1 MRRRDFIGI
10 ISALTLVPVYGRS
23 AWGATAGPRI
33 QRYGMTRHSSM
44 TELVFDTTAPVAN
57 ASCFTLTNPP
67 RLIID
72 LPGIAPPLPNTTS
85 LASASGPI
93 TRVRS
98 GVKGNGLRLVLD
110 LQHDVAATLRTPS
123 PGKIVVTLDGSA
135 AAKAAGQHVSSARP
149 AVIAIDPGHGGKDP
163 GAVSHDGS
171 HEKIVAFSIAQQL
184 FTLLQ
189 KNSAF
194 RPRLIRTGD
203 YFVPLHERIL
213 AASDVGA
220 HMFISVHADA
230 APVSSAKGASVY
242 ILSEHGSSSAM
253 ARWMA
258 DSENSADQYASLRE
272 SALHRDDPRLSSML
286 LEMSMQGTIA
296 ASQNLGKLML
306 PELSHATSLHQRQV
320 NQAAFAVLKSPE
332 IPSILVENGFMS
344 NRDDCRRLITSDHQK
359 ALAEA
364 LYNSVQ
370 SYFKRYPLPA

>member
-1 MRRRDFIGI
+1 MRRRDFIGL
-10 ISALTLVPVYGRS
+10 ISGLSLVPVYGRS

-33 QRYGMTRHSSM
+33 QRYGMSRHSSV
-44 TELVFDTTAPVAN
+44 TELVFDTTAPVMN
-57 ASCFTLTNPP
+57 ASCFTLSNPP

-72 LPGIAPPLPNTTS
+72 LPGIAPPLPDTS
-85 LASASGPI
+85 ALASGPI

-110 LQHDVAATLRTPS
+110 LQHDVKASLRAQPS
-123 PGKIVVTLDGSA
+123 GKVIVTLDGSTA
-135 AAKAAGQHVSSARP
+135 ARAAGQRVSSARP
-149 AVIAIDPGHGGKDP
+149 AIIAIDPGHGGKDP
-163 GAVSHDGS
+163 GAVSHDGA
-171 HEKIVAFSIAQQL
+171 HEKLVAFSIAQP
-184 FTLLQ
+184 FFGLLQ
-189 KNSAF
+189 KNAAF
-194 RPRLIRTGD
+194 KPRLIRTGD

-306 PELSHATSLHQRQV
+306 PELSHATALHQRHV

-344 NRDDCRRLITSDHQK
+344 NRDDCRRLVTSEHQR

>member
-1 MRRRDFIGI
+1 MKRRDFIGM
-10 ISALTLVPVYGRS
+10 ISSLTLVPVYSRL
-23 AWGATAGPRI
+23 AWGATVEPRV
-33 QRYGMTRHSSM
+33 QRYGMTRHSSV
-44 TELVFDTTAPVAN
+44 TELVFDTTAPVKN
-57 ASCFTLTNPP
+57 ASCFTLSNPP

-72 LPGIAPPLPNTTS
+72 LPGMAPPLPATPS
-85 LASASGPI
+85 LASGPI
-93 TRVRS
+93 SRIRI
-98 GVKGNGLRLVLD
+98 GAKGNGIRLVAD
-110 LQHDVAATLRTPS
+110 LQHDINASLRMAAPN
-123 PGKIVVTLDGSA
+123 KIIVTLDGRI
-135 AAKAAGQHVSSARP
+135 AAKASGQRISSARP

-163 GAVSHDGS
+163 GAVSHTGA
-171 HEKIVAFSIAQQL
+171 HEKLVAFNIGQQL
-184 FTLLQ
+184 FKLLSN
-189 KNSAF
+189 NSAF
-194 RPRLIRTGD
+194 KPRLIRTGD

-258 DSENSADQYASLRE
+258 DSENSADRYASLRE
-272 SALHRDDPRLSSML
+272 SSLHRDDPRLSSML

-306 PELSHATSLHQRQV
+306 PELAHATVLHQRHV

-344 NRDDCRRLITSDHQK
+344 NRDDCQRLITSEHQR

>member
-23 AWGATAGPRI
+23 AWGATAAPRI
-33 QRYGMTRHSSM
+33 QRYGMTRHSSI
-44 TELVFDTTAPVAN
+44 TELVFDTTAPVIN

-67 RLIID
+67 RLIIN
-72 LPGIAPPLPNTTS
+72 LPGIAPPLPNTAS
-85 LASASGPI
+85 LASGPI
-93 TRVRS
+93 MRVRS
-98 GVKGNGLRLVLD
+98 GIKGNGLRLVLD
-110 LQHDVAATLRTPS
+110 LQHDVTATLRTS
-123 PGKIVVTLDGSA
+123 SAGKIVVTIDGSA
-135 AAKAAGQHVSSARP
+135 AAHAAGQHVSSARP

-171 HEKIVAFSIAQQL
+171 HEKIVAFSIAKQL

-296 ASQNLGKLML
+296 VSQNLGKLML
-306 PELSHATSLHQRQV
+306 TELAHATSLHQRHV

-344 NRDDCRRLITSDHQK
+344 NRDDCRRLITSDHQE

-370 SYFKRYPLPA
+370 SYFKRYPFPA

>member
-1 MRRRDFIGI
+1 MRRRDFIGL
-10 ISALTLVPVYGRS
+10 ISGLSLVPVYGRS

-33 QRYGMTRHSSM
+33 QRYGMSRHSSV
-44 TELVFDTTAPVAN
+44 TELVFDTTAPVMN
-57 ASCFTLTNPP
+57 ASCFTLSNPP

-72 LPGIAPPLPNTTS
+72 LPGIAPPLPDTS
-85 LASASGPI
+85 ALASGPI

-110 LQHDVAATLRTPS
+110 LQHDVKASLRAQPS
-123 PGKIVVTLDGSA
+123 GKVIVTLDGSA
-135 AAKAAGQHVSSARP
+135 AARAAGQRVSSARP
-149 AVIAIDPGHGGKDP
+149 AIIAIDPGHGGKDP
-163 GAVSHDGS
+163 GAVSHDGA
-171 HEKIVAFSIAQQL
+171 HEKLVAFSIAQQL
-184 FTLLQ
+184 FGLLQ
-189 KNSAF
+189 KNAAF
-194 RPRLIRTGD
+194 KPRLIRTGD

-306 PELSHATSLHQRQV
+306 PELSHATALHQRHV

-344 NRDDCRRLITSDHQK
+344 NRDDCRRLVTSEHQR

>member
-1 MRRRDFIGI
+1 MKRRDFIGL
-10 ISALTLVPVYGRS
+10 ISGLSLIPVYGRS

-33 QRYGMTRHSSM
+33 QRYGMTRHSSI
-44 TELVFDTTAPVAN
+44 TELVFDVTAPVMN
-57 ASCFTLTNPP
+57 ASCFTLSNPP

-72 LPGIAPPLPNTTS
+72 LPGIAPPLPNTAS
-85 LASASGPI
+85 LASGLI
-93 TRVRS
+93 TRIRS
-98 GVKGNGLRLVLD
+98 GIKGSGLRLVLD
-110 LQHDVAATLRTPS
+110 LQHDVKASLNTQA
-123 PGKIVVTLDGSA
+123 PGKIIVTLDGSA
-135 AAKAAGQHVSSARP
+135 AARASGQRISSARP
-149 AVIAIDPGHGGKDP
+149 AIIAIDPGHGGKDP

-184 FTLLQ
+184 FNLLQ
-189 KNSAF
+189 KNAAF
-194 RPRLIRTGD
+194 APRLIRTGD

-213 AASDVGA
+213 AASSAGA

-230 APVSSAKGASVY
+230 APVSSARGASVY

-258 DSENSADQYASLRE
+258 DSENSADRYASLRE

-306 PELSHATSLHQRQV
+306 PELSHATALHQRQV

-344 NRDDCRRLITSDHQK
+344 NRDDCRRLITSEHQR

>member
-1 MRRRDFIGI
+1 MRRRDFIGL
-10 ISALTLVPVYGRS
+10 ISGLSLVPVYGRS

-33 QRYGMTRHSSM
+33 QRYGMSRHSSV
-44 TELVFDTTAPVAN
+44 TELVFDTTAPVMN
-57 ASCFTLTNPP
+57 ASCFTLSNPP

-72 LPGIAPPLPNTTS
+72 LPGIAPPLPNTS
-85 LASASGPI
+85 ALASGPI

-110 LQHDVAATLRTPS
+110 LQHDVKASLRAQPS
-123 PGKIVVTLDGSA
+123 GKVIVTLDGSA
-135 AAKAAGQHVSSARP
+135 AARAAGQRVSSARP
-149 AVIAIDPGHGGKDP
+149 AIIAIDPGHGGKDP
-163 GAVSHDGS
+163 GAVSHDGA
-171 HEKIVAFSIAQQL
+171 HEKLVAFSIAQQL
-184 FTLLQ
+184 FGLLQ
-189 KNSAF
+189 KNAAF
-194 RPRLIRTGD
+194 KPRLIRTGD

-306 PELSHATSLHQRQV
+306 PELSHATALHQRHV

-344 NRDDCRRLITSDHQK
+344 NRDDCRRLVTSEHQR

>member
-1 MRRRDFIGI
+1 MRRRDFIGL
-10 ISALTLVPVYGRS
+10 ISGVSLVPVYGRS

-33 QRYGMTRHSSM
+33 QRYGMSRHSSV
-44 TELVFDTTAPVAN
+44 TELVFDTTAPVMN
-57 ASCFTLTNPP
+57 ASCFTLSNPP

-72 LPGIAPPLPNTTS
+72 LPGIAPPLPDTS
-85 LASASGPI
+85 ALASGPI

-110 LQHDVAATLRTPS
+110 LQHDVKASLRAQPS
-123 PGKIVVTLDGSA
+123 GKVIVTLDGSA
-135 AAKAAGQHVSSARP
+135 AARAAGQRVSSARP
-149 AVIAIDPGHGGKDP
+149 AIIAIDPGHGGKDP
-163 GAVSHDGS
+163 GAVSHDGA
-171 HEKIVAFSIAQQL
+171 HEKLVAFSIAQQL
-184 FTLLQ
+184 FGLLQ
-189 KNSAF
+189 KNAAF
-194 RPRLIRTGD
+194 KPRLIRTGD

-306 PELSHATSLHQRQV
+306 PELSHATALHQRHV

-344 NRDDCRRLITSDHQK
+344 NRDDCRRLVTSEHQR

>member
-1 MRRRDFIGI
+1 MRRRDFIGL
-10 ISALTLVPVYGRS
+10 ISGLSLIPVYGRS

-33 QRYGMTRHSSM
+33 QRYGMTRHSSV
-44 TELVFDTTAPVAN
+44 TELVFDITSPVMN
-57 ASCFTLTNPP
+57 ASCFTLSNPP

-72 LPGIAPPLPNTTS
+72 LPGIAPPLPDTAS
-85 LASASGPI
+85 LASGPI
-93 TRVRS
+93 TRIRS
-98 GVKGNGLRLVLD
+98 GVKGHGLRLVLD
-110 LQHDVAATLRTPS
+110 LQHDVKASLRTQGS
-123 PGKIVVTLDGSA
+123 GKIIVTLDGSA
-135 AAKAAGQHVSSARP
+135 AARASGQRISSARP
-149 AVIAIDPGHGGKDP
+149 AIIAIDPGHGGKDP

-171 HEKIVAFSIAQQL
+171 HEKIVAFSIAQHL
-184 FTLLQ
+184 FGLLQ
-189 KNSAF
+189 KNAAF
-194 RPRLIRTGD
+194 APRLIRTGD

-213 AASDVGA
+213 AASNVGA

-230 APVSSAKGASVY
+230 APVSSARGASVY

-258 DSENSADQYASLRE
+258 DSENSADRYASLRE

-306 PELSHATSLHQRQV
+306 PELSHATALHQRQV
-320 NQAAFAVLKSPE
+320 SQASFAVLKSPE

-344 NRDDCRRLITSDHQK
+344 NRDDCRRLITTEHQK

-364 LYNSVQ
+364 LYNSIQ
-370 SYFKRYPLPA
+370 SYFRRYPLPA